1 MQVFFFGVCC
11 RWRCSVWDGHL
22 KKRNQREER
31 LITWYLCASG
41 LACRNQ
47 CCEPSPLALSSC
59 WVLRNH
65 GDKWLKVCPVGL
77 LEPWK
82 LTWEPVE
89 LFLFRF
95 QGSHQL
101 YLLKSQSKGKILYCK
116 CPDVLP
122 INRKRLINKSA
133 IRDSLLIDQST
144 LFQLIPLM
152 QSAWF
157 TCKLICTQ
165 VRKCSYLYVHVF
177 SHPKQLLDLFF

>member
-1 MQVFFFGVCC
+1 MPSQGKVKMLSL
-11 RWRCSVWDGHL
+11 RWTS
-22 KKRNQREER
+22 KEEEPTWR

-47 CCEPSPLALSSC
+47 CCEPSPIALSSC
-59 WVLRNH
+59 WVLHNH

-101 YLLKSQSKGKILYCK
+101 YLFKSQSKGKILYCK
-116 CPDVLP
+116 CPDILP
-122 INRKRLINKSA
+122 IYRSRLINKSA
-133 IRDSLLIDQST
+133 IRDLLLIVQST
-144 LFQLIPLM
+144 PFQLIPVMRLLG
-152 QSAWF
+152 SHVNWF
-157 TCKLICTQ
+157 ALKSGNAVICMYMSSQ
-165 VRKCSYLYVHVF
+165 M
-177 SHPKQLLDLFF
+177 